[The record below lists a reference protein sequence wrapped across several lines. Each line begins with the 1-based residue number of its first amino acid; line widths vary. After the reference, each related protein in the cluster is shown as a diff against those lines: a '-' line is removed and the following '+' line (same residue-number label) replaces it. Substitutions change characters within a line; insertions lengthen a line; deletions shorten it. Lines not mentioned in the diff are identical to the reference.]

1 MRSRNGFAGRPSLKT
16 SSCSPSVLGVV
27 VSVAEAE
34 EVVVE
39 GILLFYLNSLNL
51 RSRSKFKMQNNLEC
65 LFSAVHLL
73 LFTLKYAR

>member
-1 MRSRNGFAGRPSLKT
+1 MKT

-34 EVVVE
+34 EDVVE